1 MLSQMSGIQK
11 IIKPIPDY
19 NMIPICYRKGRAVP
33 RQRNLDEFLGCGKKD
48 TGSLM
53 PKKLLL
59 NLRGLL
65 QKNSVTFPENSPYL
79 SQDKL
84 LSS

>member
-1 MLSQMSGIQK
+1 MSGIQK
-11 IIKPIPDY
+11 TIKPIPDY

-33 RQRNLDEFLGCGKKD
+33 RQRNLDEFLGWGKKD

-59 NLRGLL
+59 DLRGLL
-65 QKNSVTFPENSPYL
+65 QKNSVTSLRIAPYL
-79 SQDKL
+79 SQEKL

>member
-1 MLSQMSGIQK
+1 MSGIQN

-48 TGSLM
+48 TGNLM
-53 PKKLLL
+53 PK
-59 NLRGLL
+59 
-65 QKNSVTFPENSPYL
+65 NSTEPQGPVTESNVP
-79 SQDKL
+79 
-84 LSS
+84 